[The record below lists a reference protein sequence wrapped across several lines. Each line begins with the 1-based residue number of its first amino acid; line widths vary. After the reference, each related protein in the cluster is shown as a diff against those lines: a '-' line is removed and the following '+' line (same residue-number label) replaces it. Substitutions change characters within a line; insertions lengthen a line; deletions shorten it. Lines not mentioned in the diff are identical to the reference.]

1 MHLLALFI
9 SVFLELLQDGTAV
22 VTETWDI
29 DSTEGTEIYLTRNN
43 LGDIDIYDFGVSDFG
58 QPFVLEDSWDIDRSL
73 SEKAGRCGM
82 VTSRNGRELCWGIG
96 SYGNHHFVVTY
107 RMSNAVKSLEDF
119 DALHMQLVSP
129 GISPTPDDV
138 SVTVKAP
145 VRLGED
151 NSRIW
156 GFGYRGSVNYT
167 SEGYVRFSSEGNSFD
182 GCSVISLIRFDKGI
196 FNSSSIQDRDFAS
209 LLEMA
214 QAGDDF
220 GDDTFEAVV
229 ALLTSAFI
237 VLVLILCAVMMRR
250 KVVRNTLGCRIKDV
264 GWYRDIPFDGDI
276 LQSDMVL
283 EILGKKNTRSS
294 VAGAMILRM
303 IHNGIILVSKDNK
316 GKVELSFNDNA
327 SRASLNEAEN
337 ELYDMMKRAS
347 GEDSVLQQKEFSR
360 WSRSHVSEVSDWAG
374 SLSLT
379 GRRNARGASNMEGR
393 RFTAKGQQN
402 ARNLIGLRNFLS
414 DYTLLKER
422 GTAEA
427 VLWKEYMV
435 FAALF
440 GIAEKVAKELQ
451 EINPQAF
458 EQQMSYDYNTTFQT
472 LYMTRLMA
480 DSITNARTAAQAA
493 SAAKSGHGGISSF
506 GGGGGFSGGGF
517 GGGVR

>member
-29 DSTEGTEIYLTRNN
+29 DCTAGTEIYLTRNN
-43 LGDIDIYDFGVSDFG
+43 LGDIDIYDFSVSDFAR
-58 QPFVLEDSWDIDRSL
+58 PFVVEENWDVGRSL
-73 SEKAGRCGM
+73 SEKAGRCG
-82 VTSRNGRELCWGIG
+82 VVKSRNGCELCWGIG

-107 RMSNAVKSLEDF
+107 RMSNAVKSLDDF
-119 DALHMQLVSP
+119 DALHIQTVSP
-129 GISPTPDDV
+129 GISPVPDEV
-138 SVTVKAP
+138 CVTVKAP

-156 GFGYRGSVNYT
+156 GFGYRGSVDYT
-167 SEGYVRFSSEGNSFD
+167 TEGYVRFCSDGNSFD

-196 FNSSSIQDRDFAS
+196 FNSSSVQDRDFAS
-209 LLEMA
+209 LLEDA
-214 QAGDDF
+214 RDGDDF
-220 GDDTFEAVV
+220 EDDTFEAVV
-229 ALLTSAFI
+229 AMLMTCFI
-237 VLVLILCAVMMRR
+237 VLALVLCAVIMRR
-250 KVVRNTLGCRIKDV
+250 KMVRNTLGCRIKDV
-264 GWYRDIPFDGDI
+264 GWCRDVPFDGDI

-283 EILGKKNTRSS
+283 GILGKKNTGSS

-303 IHNGIILVSKDNK
+303 IHNGIILVSKDSR
-316 GKVELSFNDNA
+316 GRVELSFNDAA
-327 SRASLNEAEN
+327 SRDSLNDAEN
-337 ELYDMMKRAS
+337 ELYDMMKKAS
-347 GEDSVLQQKEFSR
+347 GKDSVLQQKEFSR
-360 WSRSHVSEVSDWAG
+360 WSRSHVSEVSDWAEN
-374 SLSLT
+374 LSLL
-379 GRRNARGASNMEGR
+379 GRRNAREASNMEGR
-393 RFTAKGQQN
+393 RFSAKGQQN

-422 GTAEA
+422 GMAEV

-458 EQQMSYDYNTTFQT
+458 EQQMSYDCDTTFRT

-480 DSITNARTAAQAA
+480 DSITNARTASQAA
-493 SAAKSGHGGISSF
+493 AAARSGRGGISSF